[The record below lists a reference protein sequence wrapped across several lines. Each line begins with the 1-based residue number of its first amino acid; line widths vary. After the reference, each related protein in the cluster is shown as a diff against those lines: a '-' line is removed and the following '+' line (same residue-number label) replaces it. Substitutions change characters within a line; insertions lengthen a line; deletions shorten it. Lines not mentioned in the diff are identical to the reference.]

1 MWHDF
6 ILSGFMKN
14 IKFEINEQDIREYL
28 KKHRNDVAIK
38 YREAM
43 FVKYMREHQ
52 EITCESLEI
61 LMQKYH
67 WEDKK
72 INGIYHRDELGILKS
87 EPLLDFSYYLDGI
100 TNLDI
105 SGICHILIPTI
116 GYYDIVDKN
125 FSSMTNEVI
134 KELEINDSNFD
145 EALRM
150 AIDNYC
156 VGGLIN
162 IYREE
167 HFGFTLERINLMK
180 KNRCRKELMEY
191 SHIYG
196 EDKVK
201 QIRKIIRERV

>member
-1 MWHDF
+1 ME
-6 ILSGFMKN
+6 N
-14 IKFEINEQDIREYL
+14 IKFEITEPDIREYL
-28 KKHRNDVAIK
+28 KKHRNDEAIK

-61 LMQKYH
+61 LMQKYNF
-67 WEDKK
+67 EDDR
-72 INGIYHRDELGILKS
+72 IDGIYHRDNYGILKS
-87 EPLLDFSYYLDGI
+87 ESLINFSSYLDGI
-100 TNLDI
+100 NNLDI
-105 SGICHILIPTI
+105 SGICHILIPTL
-116 GYYDIVDKN
+116 GYYDTASKN
-125 FSSMTNEVI
+125 FSLITNEI
-134 KELEINDSNFD
+134 AKELEINGRNFD
-145 EALRM
+145 EALRT

-156 VGGLIN
+156 VSDLIN

-167 HFGFTLERINLMK
+167 HFSFTLERISLMK

-196 EDKVK
+196 EDNVK

>member
-1 MWHDF
+1 ME
-6 ILSGFMKN
+6 N
-14 IKFEINEQDIREYL
+14 IKFEITEQDIREYL
-28 KKHRNDVAIK
+28 KKHKNDETIK

-52 EITCESLEI
+52 KPTQEALEI
-61 LMQKYH
+61 LMKKY
-67 WEDKK
+67 
-72 INGIYHRDELGILKS
+72 NLRDNRIDGVYFYDDSDRVRSIPLKTFDS
-87 EPLLDFSYYLDGI
+87 YLDDI

-105 SGICHILIPTI
+105 SGICHILIPTL
-116 GYYDIVDKN
+116 GYYDTASKN
-125 FSSMTNEVI
+125 FSLITNEI
-134 KELEINDSNFD
+134 AKELEINGRNFD
-145 EALRM
+145 EALRT

-156 VGGLIN
+156 VSDLIN
-162 IYREE
+162 IYYEE
-167 HFGFTLERINLMK
+167 HFGFTLERISLMK

>member
-1 MWHDF
+1 ME
-6 ILSGFMKN
+6 N
-14 IKFEINEQDIREYL
+14 IKFEITEPDIREYL
-28 KKHRNDVAIK
+28 KKHRNDEAIK

-61 LMQKYH
+61 LMQKYNF
-67 WEDKK
+67 EDDR
-72 INGIYHRDELGILKS
+72 IDGIYHRDNYGILKS
-87 EPLLDFSYYLDGI
+87 ESLINFSSYLDGI
-100 TNLDI
+100 NNLDI
-105 SGICHILIPTI
+105 SGICHILIPTL
-116 GYYDIVDKN
+116 GYYDTASKN
-125 FSSMTNEVI
+125 FSLITNEI
-134 KELEINDSNFD
+134 AKELEINGRNFD
-145 EALRM
+145 EALRT

-156 VGGLIN
+156 VSDLIN

-167 HFGFTLERINLMK
+167 HFSFTLERISLMK

-196 EDKVK
+196 EDNFK